1 MPHHQARCLQTLD
14 AFVITEMPHTLDAY
28 GAKVYGRPVVETY
41 AGELTFNTEDVCWYL
56 DSAFCSQFHALKARP
71 PARTLL

>member
-1 MPHHQARCLQTLD
+1 MQPFIRRSSTFRYTNGARP
-14 AFVITEMPHTLDAY
+14 FHNE
-28 GAKVYGRPVVETY
+28 VVETY